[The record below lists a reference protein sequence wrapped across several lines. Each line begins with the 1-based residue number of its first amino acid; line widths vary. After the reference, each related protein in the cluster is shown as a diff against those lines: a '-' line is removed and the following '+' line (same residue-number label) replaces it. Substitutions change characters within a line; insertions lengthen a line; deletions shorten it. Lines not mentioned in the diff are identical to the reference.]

1 MSTLT
6 VEAAPSMNLQGSNLN
21 VVNFSSPHPFNFE
34 SGQVL
39 EACSAERAKLLSMGS
54 DDVIDLVSLPNG
66 KLIEWVT
73 KRFAMTDDIRRE
85 LDLLQN
91 DVGID
96 VILVPF
102 PTLQCLQQSG
112 EISKYTKVA
121 TIFVVDRVSKAISVS
136 KFCR

>member
-1 MSTLT
+1 MS
-6 VEAAPSMNLQGSNLN
+6 LQGSNLN
-21 VVNFSSPHPFNFE
+21 VVNFSSPHTFNFE

-39 EACSAERAKLLSMGS
+39 DACSAERAKLLSMGS
-54 DDVIDLVSLPNG
+54 DDVITPTTLPNG
-66 KLIEWVT
+66 KVVEVVT
-73 KRFAMTDDIRRE
+73 KRFTMTDDIRNE
-85 LDLLQN
+85 LDLLQDTV
-91 DVGID
+91 DVD

-112 EISKYTKVA
+112 EVAKYTKVA